1 MRNLELFKE
10 WMQYADED
18 RQMAEFA
25 LEAKGPAN
33 QICFHSQQLAEKC
46 LKGFLAF
53 NDSRFEKI
61 HQLDY
66 LLTLCQ
72 KLDPAFSELNEPVKF
87 LTDFYIETRYPGDVP
102 EFTLTEARKAYKA
115 AKSIKEFILKKTGV

>member
-1 MRNLELFKE
+1 MRNLELLKE
-10 WMQYADED
+10 WIQYADED

-33 QICFHSQQLAEKC
+33 QICFHAQQLAEKC
-46 LKGFLAF
+46 LKGFLVF

-72 KLDPAFSELNEPVKF
+72 KLDPSFSELKEAVKF

-102 EFTLTEARKAYKA
+102 EFSLAEARKAYEA
-115 AKSIKEFILKKTGV
+115 AKSVQAFVLGKTGA

>member
-1 MRNLELFKE
+1 MGNRELFKE

-18 RQMAEFA
+18 QQMAEFA

-72 KLDPAFSELNEPVKF
+72 KLDPTFGEVTESVKF

-102 EFTLTEARKAYKA
+102 QFTLTEARQAYEA
-115 AKSIKEFILKKTGV
+115 AKIVKEFILEKVGT

>member
-1 MRNLELFKE
+1 MPNIELFKE

-25 LEAKGPAN
+25 LKAKGPVN
-33 QICFHSQQLAEKC
+33 QICFHSQQMAEKC

-53 NDSRFEKI
+53 NDSRFERI

-72 KLDPAFSELNEPVKF
+72 KLDSAFSELNETVKY
-87 LTDFYIETRYPGDVP
+87 LTDFYIETRYPGGVP
-102 EFTLTEARKAYKA
+102 ESSLTEARKAYEA
-115 AKSIKEFILKKTGV
+115 AKSIKEFILAKTGV